1 MKDDSLAFYCDEFEN
16 LRERH
21 ELELKVMKTAFG
33 RLKNRIRGRRQR

>member
-1 MKDDSLAFYCDEFEN
+1 MEDDSLAFYCDGFED

-33 RLKNRIRGRRQR
+33 HLKNRIRGRRQR